1 MFFTK
6 PCFDVALVGAVFPV
20 PSVGE
25 ELAAAACADLGVVP
39 VLLLHLPP
47 VGDAAAGGAEE
58 SLPALSGVCRK
69 FLSALLA
76 VGVSAFSW
84 DDIVPAAVHPYRV
97 PAESR
102 YLGNT
107 GEAVAVFPQSLYPLS
122 LIIGHCNVLSK
133 NV

>member
-1 MFFTK
+1 MV
-6 PCFDVALVGAVFPV
+6 PSEPRLDVALVGAVLPV

-69 FLSALLA
+69 FLPALLA
-76 VGVSAFSW
+76 AGVTAFSW
-84 DDIVPAAVHPYRV
+84 GDIIPAAVHPGRV

-107 GEAVAVFPQSLYPLS
+107 REAVAVFPQSLYPLS
-122 LIIGHCNVLSK
+122 FIICHCNVLP
-133 NV
+133 

>member
-1 MFFTK
+1 MVSSE
-6 PCFDVALVGAVFPV
+6 PRLDVALVGAVFPV

-25 ELAAAACADLGVVP
+25 ELAAAACADLGVVS
-39 VLLLHLPP
+39 VILLHLPP

-58 SLPALSGVCRK
+58 RLPSLSGVCRE

-76 VGVSAFSW
+76 AGITVFSW
-84 DDIVPAAVHPYRV
+84 DDIVPGAVHPHRV

-107 GEAVAVFPQSLYPLS
+107 GEAVSVFPQSLYPLS
-122 LIIGHCNVLSK
+122 FIVCHCNVLP
-133 NV
+133 

>member
-1 MFFTK
+1 MVSSE
-6 PCFDVALVGAVFPV
+6 PRLDVALVGAVFPV

-58 SLPALSGVCRK
+58 SLPSLSGVCRK

-76 VGVSAFSW
+76 AGVSAFAW
-84 DDIVPAAVHPYRV
+84 DYIVPVAVHPHRV
-97 PAESR
+97 PAQSR

-122 LIIGHCNVLSK
+122 FIICHCNVLP
-133 NV
+133 